1 VGFAPYRPDVDSEF
15 GSSAHPY
22 NDTFSS
28 GHHLM
33 SEAEVDRYLGH
44 GFGSWGVGLRAGY
57 FRATGSAF
65 LRDGTRSDDE
75 TSLRIIPVALSV
87 VYRADGIPGLR
98 RAALV
103 PYAKAGFDL
112 AMWTAAT
119 TSSPSHTGLTP
130 GWHAA
135 CGVSLGLNWLG
146 LGSIKRG
153 EIAGPGS
160 LFFEWDWAQLD
171 GLGTS
176 NRLHLGD
183 STWYAGLLFDL

>member
-1 VGFAPYRPDVDSEF
+1 
-15 GSSAHPY
+15 
-22 NDTFSS
+22 
-28 GHHLM
+28 
-33 SEAEVDRYLGH
+33 
-44 GFGSWGVGLRAGY
+44 VGLRVGY

-65 LRDGTRSDDE
+65 LDDGTRSGDE
-75 TSLRIIPVALSV
+75 TSLRIIPFALSA
-87 VYRADGIPGLR
+87 VYRADGVPGLR
-98 RAALV
+98 RAAIV

-112 AMWTAAT
+112 AMWTAST
-119 TSSPSHTGLTP
+119 TGSASHTGLTP

-135 CGVSLGLNWLG
+135 CGISLGLNWLG

-171 GLGTS
+171 GLGS
-176 NRLHLGD
+176 GKRLHLGD